1 MYISIPFDQN
11 ILQVCNRNT
20 FGQSITLSRG
30 GPLRIKN
37 ISVNS
42 TGNRI
47 LKQRIALVFNRF
59 SYLLSYRQTSLLTLM
74 TTAVRQTWSCWV
86 WRN

>member
-20 FGQSITLSRG
+20 SGQSITLNRD
-30 GPLRIKN
+30 GPQRIKN

-42 TGNRI
+42 TGTHI
-47 LKQRIALVFNRF
+47 LKQRIAKIFNRF
-59 SYLLSYRQTSLLTLM
+59 SYLLSYRKTSLLTLM
-74 TTAVRQTWSCWV
+74 TTAVRQTWSCWD